1 MSGKTLEPGKT
12 SAGAFLVFPL
22 TVHRLPFTGF
32 AALIF
37 GFVSA
42 LLGAAQAQSYPAK
55 PIRLIAPFPPGGSTD
70 LLARLIG
77 QKLTEAW
84 GQQVVVENRGGA
96 GGTIGVELA
105 ARAAPDGYTIVMGHI
120 GTFGANP
127 TLYPKLPY
135 DAIKDFA
142 PITLLA
148 MVPNA
153 MVVHPAFPARTVKE
167 FLAIARAKPGAVLYG
182 SGGNGSAAHL
192 AMVYFEWLA
201 KVKLTHIPY
210 KGTGPAIYDLIAGQ
224 TSTMITGM
232 AALMPHIKSEKLRAI
247 AVGTAKRLA
256 VLPDVPTIAEA
267 GVAGYEATQW
277 SGILAPAATPH
288 DIVMKLN
295 AEMVKALRMA
305 DVRERLA
312 GDGVLPVGNTP
323 EEFGAHI
330 RAEIARWAPVV
341 RASGARPE

>member
-1 MSGKTLEPGKT
+1 MKN
-12 SAGAFLVFPL
+12 V
-22 TVHRLPFTGF
+22 RLLALALSI
-32 AALIF
+32 AA
-37 GFVSA
+37 SC
-42 LLGAAQAQSYPAK
+42 GAASAQNYPVK

-70 LLARLIG
+70 LLARVVA
-77 QKLTEAW
+77 QKLTDAW
-84 GQQVVVENRGGA
+84 GQQVIVENRGGA

-105 ARAAPDGYTIVMGHI
+105 ARATPDGYTIVMGHI
-120 GTFGANP
+120 GTFGAIP

-148 MVPNA
+148 MVPNG
-153 MVVHPAFPARTVKE
+153 MVVHPTLPVRSVKDL
-167 FLAIARAKPGAVLYG
+167 LAVARAKPGNVLYG
-182 SGGNGSAAHL
+182 SGGSGSAAHL
-192 AMVYFEWLA
+192 AMVYFELLA

-232 AALMPHIKSEKLRAI
+232 AALMPHIKSQKLRI
-247 AVGTAKRLA
+247 IGVGTVKRLA
-256 VLPDVPTIAEA
+256 VLPEVPTISES
-267 GVAGYEATQW
+267 GVPGYEATQW
-277 SGILAPAATPH
+277 YGILAPAGTPR

-295 AEMVKALRMA
+295 AEMVRALRLP

-312 GDGVLPVGNTP
+312 GDGVVPVGNTP

-330 RAEIARWAPVV
+330 KSEIARWAPVV
-341 RASGARPE
+341 KASGAKPE